1 MNNHHKYKIAV
12 SVGYI
17 FLCSASFYANYKTNV
32 LLDKSKK
39 NRNDLY
45 PIIY

>member
-1 MNNHHKYKIAV
+1 MNNHKYKIAV

-17 FLCSASFYANYKTNV
+17 FICSASFYAHYKTTV
-32 LLDKSKK
+32 LLDKSKSK
-39 NRNDLY
+39 RNDLY